1 MSESYTWDYKEAV
14 ASKLNSIQV
23 PSCIYCEDLHCQ
35 HHSVMIE
42 DYTLSVLEAIEESAK
57 ETLPSIGGGGGNR
70 KYKTV
75 AGWNEHVK
83 PFYQESK
90 FWHSVWASAGKPF
103 AGGLQKPNI
112 DTHLGGSAE
121 PGTNYRM
128 IILLMNFLK
137 ET

>member
-1 MSESYTWDYKEAV
+1 
-14 ASKLNSIQV
+14 
-23 PSCIYCEDLHCQ
+23 
-35 HHSVMIE
+35 MIE
-42 DYTLSVLEAIEESAK
+42 DYTLSVLVAIEESAK

-103 AGGLQKPNI
+103 AGGLYDIMRHTKAQYRYAFRRVSRARNKLQNDHFVNELLKGDVNI
-112 DTHLGGSAE
+112 FDG
-121 PGTNYRM
+121 
-128 IILLMNFLK
+128 I
-137 ET
+137 